1 MDGTAKATIH
11 RLSPPKDFR
20 VELARDVK
28 FGLSQCPPF
37 MPPKYRYDT
46 EGSRIYEQIVDTPEY
61 YLTRTETEI
70 LQEHAMEIMR
80 LVAADE
86 LVDLGSGSSTK
97 TRILIEAMHSTG
109 CYRYAPLDIS
119 ESALREAADALTADY
134 EWLEVNGHIG
144 DFDTDLHKLKRNGRR
159 LIAFLGASIGNYNPA
174 GRKKVLSQVGAIMF
188 HGDALLLGI
197 DLLKDVPDILRAYSD
212 SKGLNK
218 KFNLRTLDVINRE
231 LDANFILSD
240 FEYVCRWDVE
250 RSAVISLLQAQCSL
264 KILISSIPLE
274 IDFAKGDEV
283 LVGISCKFTRKQ
295 IVQELSAVDMEVG
308 AWYTD
313 RDERFAILVA
323 FPKCQHMKA
332 SCL

>member
-1 MDGTAKATIH
+1 
-11 RLSPPKDFR
+11 
-20 VELARDVK
+20 
-28 FGLSQCPPF
+28 
-37 MPPKYRYDT
+37 
-46 EGSRIYEQIVDTPEY
+46 
-61 YLTRTETEI
+61 
-70 LQEHAMEIMR
+70 
-80 LVAADE
+80 
-86 LVDLGSGSSTK
+86 
-97 TRILIEAMHSTG
+97 
-109 CYRYAPLDIS
+109 
-119 ESALREAADALTADY
+119 
-134 EWLEVNGHIG
+134 
-144 DFDTDLHKLKRNGRR
+144 
-159 LIAFLGASIGNYNPA
+159 
-174 GRKKVLSQVGAIMF
+174 MF

-231 LDANFILSD
+231 LDTNFILSD

-308 AWYTD
+308 AWFTD